1 MKKNN
6 EISFYID
13 ESMINNIQEYNVIK
27 DEITCEI
34 CYRIVIK
41 PKQCQTYETIFCEN
55 WINDWKT
62 KNNSYPKRCVQ
73 FVIKEAPKII
83 KKLLDKLKIQCN
95 YCQNIFNYETF
106 LYKHFPECYRKNR
119 LVKCPFC
126 TDCQIKYKFIE
137 EYESKYFKE
146 KEQLLNEIKLYKE
159 RIKELENIKESQYK
173 WDTIQN
179 NKHSSTFILSNEN
192 KIIKSNYFSCYNK
205 LLLNFNFINEI
216 EYSFG
221 VSLNTFEKYL
231 DFIYLGFINENYN
244 FGNCLWHH
252 QRMLF
257 IFK

>member
-1 MKKNN
+1 M
-6 EISFYID
+6 
-13 ESMINNIQEYNVIK
+13 
-27 DEITCEI
+27 
-34 CYRIVIK
+34 
-41 PKQCQTYETIFCEN
+41 
-55 WINDWKT
+55 
-62 KNNSYPKRCVQ
+62 
-73 FVIKEAPKII
+73 
-83 KKLLDKLKIQCN
+83 
-95 YCQNIFNYETF
+95 
-106 LYKHFPECYRKNR
+106 
-119 LVKCPFC
+119 VKCPFC

-137 EYESKYFKE
+137 EYLSKYFKE

-244 FGNCLWHH
+244 FGNCL
-252 QRMLF
+252 
-257 IFK
+257 